1 MPEILHRVGINT
13 KPERVFAAL
22 ATIEGVKGWWVT
34 TAAGNAAEG
43 GTAH

>member
-34 TAAGNAAEG
+34 TATGNAAEG